1 MILYYTI
8 MHVLYDNILYY
19 IYVSE
24 TLSDVHACHTVE
36 IKDLNIT
43 CHSLYIGQN
52 VSHWLLCWICLII
65 KVLNVDNSCFRVVH
79 GIIYDGSCYRLVT
92 HTADSYRMVHATYYI
107 YRMVRFKQTAI

>member
-52 VSHWLLCWICLII
+52 VSH
-65 KVLNVDNSCFRVVH
+65 
-79 GIIYDGSCYRLVT
+79 
-92 HTADSYRMVHATYYI
+92 
-107 YRMVRFKQTAI
+107 